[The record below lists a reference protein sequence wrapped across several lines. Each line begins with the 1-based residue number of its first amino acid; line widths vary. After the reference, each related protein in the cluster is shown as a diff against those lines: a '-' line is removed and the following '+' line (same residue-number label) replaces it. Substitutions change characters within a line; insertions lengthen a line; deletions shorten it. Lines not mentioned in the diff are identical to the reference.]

1 MNYSIDEIKNYP
13 ASERILAALKDARI
27 KLEAVELER
36 SEQIA
41 IIGMAGRFPG
51 ARNLDEFWHN
61 LKNGVNSIEFLNDE
75 ELLANGVK
83 PEDLQNPHY
92 VRAYASF
99 SGIDQFDAAFFGYSP
114 REAEILDPQHRVF
127 LECAWEALE
136 NAGYD
141 SQQYSGSI
149 SVYAGAAL
157 NSYLVNLSSNYHYR
171 DSANNVQIVISNVMG
186 LMPTRVSYKL
196 NLTGPS
202 CGVQTGCSTSLV
214 SVHLAAQSLLSRE
227 CDIALA
233 GGVSI
238 GSGEKT
244 GYLYQENGVL
254 SPDGYCRAFD
264 VNAQGTVFGNGVGI
278 VVLKRLRDAIKDGDH
293 IYAIIKGTAI
303 NNDGSQKVGFTA
315 PSVTGQAKAIATALA
330 KSKINPETI
339 KYIETHGTGTA
350 LGDPIEI
357 AALTKAFSPHTN
369 KKQFCT
375 IGSVK
380 TNIGHLDAAAGI
392 SGLIKTALILKHKQ
406 IPPSLNFTAAN
417 PQIDFANSP
426 FFVNTQLTSWTNNE
440 YPRRAGVS
448 SFGMGGT
455 NAHAILEEAPT
466 LLSANS
472 SRPWHL
478 LTLSAKTLSAL
489 ETASKNLAE
498 YFQQFPDVDVAD
510 VAYTL
515 QIGRRAFNHRRCLVC
530 QTPTQAI
537 EILTGLD
544 SSQLLS
550 HSPENTEPSVV
561 FMFPGQGSQYVNMG
575 QELYATEA
583 VFRTEIDRCCELL
596 TPHLGLDLRS
606 ILFVEKNKKVAEEI
620 ALITQTAYAQPALFV
635 VEYALAKLWLSY
647 GIQPQAMI
655 GHSIGEYVAATLAG
669 VFTLADALV
678 IVAQRGQ
685 LMQKCPSGVMLSVSL
700 AAEKLQVLLTDDL
713 VISVYNAPQLCVVSG
728 TEAAIN
734 LLEQRLENEHIAHRR
749 LHTSHAFHSPLMVSA
764 VTPLTEIFQNI
775 QLCSPQIRFISN
787 VTGTWITS
795 EQATNPNYWAT
806 HLRQPVRFAEGITQL
821 QQIPNQVLLEVGFGQ
836 TLSALV
842 RQFPDAHPTLSS
854 GRHPQDN
861 QSDVA
866 LICKTLGQL
875 WLWGVSVN
883 WAEFYT
889 EQQRRRLPLPT
900 YPFERQRYWV
910 ERYPLPE
917 TTSISSKT
925 LEKQED
931 ISNWF
936 YLPSWRQKPL
946 LRSAAPLNKQRYLV
960 FCHAGGVGEQLVQ
973 ELEEIGQVIIT
984 VKPGEGFTQ
993 AGDNYTIAL
1002 DQPEDYKTLWLQ
1014 LQTDDKLPDVILHSW
1029 TLQEVTNF
1037 QQQQNLGFYSLLWLT
1052 QALSS
1057 SSLSVRICV
1066 LTQQVHNVLGNE
1078 TLNADDATILGLVQ
1092 VIPQEYPNLTCQH
1105 IDVSISNINLQQ
1117 IVREIT
1123 TPPVLSDTLPLARG
1137 GLGSAIAYRGK
1148 TRWLQ
1153 EFTPISLPDPEV
1165 TQLPLISGGVYVI
1178 AGDLVE
1184 GLGLI
1189 YAKFLSAT
1197 VKAKLVFLG
1206 RSDLPQPKLWDNWL
1220 ATHGRQDS
1228 VSHCIQQLQA
1238 LQAQGCEFLF
1248 NSVDLAQIDQVEE
1261 AIAHSLTQFGTIN
1274 GVIHAAAMGD
1284 RASCLIRN
1292 LTMDE
1297 CEKQFSPK
1305 IHGLLTL
1312 EAALKNQP
1320 LDFFLLQSSLSA
1332 VVGGVGFAA
1341 YAGANCFM
1349 DAISHQHSQNSNT
1362 PWISI
1367 NWDAVSLAEITTPT
1381 GAALVDLA
1389 MTPQEVWQVT
1399 QRILAQPVAAQ
1410 ISVSPIDL
1418 ESRPQSQIP
1427 ENSISA
1433 SNHARPQIST
1443 TYVSPSNE
1451 IEARV
1456 TQVMENLL
1464 GISPI
1469 GIHDNFFEL
1478 GGHSLLAIQAVS
1490 QLRSEFQVELPM
1502 RQFLFESPTIA
1513 GIAKIIRENQSLVTD
1528 DTEALVS
1535 NLSETSHKEEIATLL
1550 DQVEQMT
1557 PTQVQE
1563 YFLDTLEPS

>member
-1 MNYSIDEIKNYP
+1 MNYSIDEIKNHP

-27 KLEAVELER
+27 KLEAVELEK

-61 LKNGVNSIEFLNDE
+61 LKDGVNSIEFLNDE

-99 SGIDQFDAAFFGYSP
+99 PGIDQFDAAFFGYSP

-141 SQQYSGSI
+141 SQQYSGNI

-157 NSYLVNLSSNYHYR
+157 NSYLVNLSSNSHYR
-171 DSANNVQIVISNVMG
+171 DSVNNVQVVISNVMG

-244 GYLYQENGVL
+244 GYLYQEDGVL

-264 VNAQGTVFGNGVGI
+264 VNAKGTVFGNGVGI

-293 IYAIIKGTAI
+293 IYAIIKATAI
-303 NNDGSQKVGFTA
+303 NNDGSQKVGLTA

-357 AALTKAFSPHTN
+357 AALTKAFSPHTH

-392 SGLIKTALILKHKQ
+392 SGLIKTALILKHQQ

-466 LLSANS
+466 LLSANI

-478 LTLSAKTLSAL
+478 LTISAKTLSAL
-489 ETASKNLAE
+489 ETATKNLSE

-530 QTPTQAI
+530 QTPTQAM

-544 SSQLLS
+544 SSQILS

-583 VFRTEIDRCCELL
+583 VFRTEVDRCCELL

-606 ILFVEKNKKVAEEI
+606 ILFVQEDKEVAEQVS
-620 ALITQTAYAQPALFV
+620 LLTQTAYAQPALFV

-669 VFTLADALV
+669 VFTLADALL

-700 AAEKLQVLLTDDL
+700 AAEKLQMLLTDDL
-713 VISVYNAPQLCVVSG
+713 VIAVHNAPQLCVVSG
-728 TEAAIN
+728 IEAAIH
-734 LLEQRLENEHIAHRR
+734 LLEQRLENENIPHRR

-775 QLCSPQIRFISN
+775 QLCSPQIPFISN
-787 VTGTWITS
+787 VTGNWITS
-795 EQATNPNYWAT
+795 EQATNPNYWAN
-806 HLRQPVRFAEGITQL
+806 HLRQTVRFAEGITQL
-821 QQIPNQVLLEVGFGQ
+821 QQIPNQILLEVGFGQ
-836 TLSALV
+836 TLSTLV

-854 GRHPQDN
+854 GRHPQDH

-866 LICKTLGQL
+866 VICKTLGQL
-875 WLWGVSVN
+875 WLRGVSVN
-883 WAEFYT
+883 WAEFYI

-910 ERYPLPE
+910 ERYPLLE
-917 TTSISSKT
+917 TTSTSSKT
-925 LEKQED
+925 LQKQED

-936 YLPSWRQKPL
+936 YLPSWKQKPL

-960 FCHAGGVGEQLVQ
+960 FCHAEGVGEKLVQ
-973 ELEEIGQVIIT
+973 QLEEIGQDVIT
-984 VKPGEGFTQ
+984 VKPGERFTQ
-993 AGDNYTIAL
+993 EGDNYTIAL
-1002 DQPEDYKTLWLQ
+1002 DHPEDYKTLWLQ
-1014 LQTDDKLPDVILHSW
+1014 LQTDDQLPDVILHSW
-1029 TLQEVTNF
+1029 TLQELTNF
-1037 QQQQNLGFYSLLWLT
+1037 QQQQNLGFYSLLWLI

-1057 SSLSVRICV
+1057 SSPSVRICV
-1066 LTQQVHNVLGNE
+1066 LTQQVQNVLGNE
-1078 TLNADDATILGLVQ
+1078 TLNADDATILGLVK

-1105 IDVSISNINLQQ
+1105 IDVSISHINLQQ
-1117 IVREIT
+1117 IVKEIT
-1123 TPPVLSDTLPLARG
+1123 TNF
-1137 GLGSAIAYRGK
+1137 LGSAIAYRGQ
-1148 TRWLQ
+1148 TRWVQ

-1165 TQLPLISGGVYVI
+1165 TQLPLISEGVYVI

-1189 YAKFLSAT
+1189 YAKFLFAT
-1197 VKAKLVFLG
+1197 VNAKLVFLG
-1206 RSDLPQPKLWDNWL
+1206 RSDLPQPKQWDNWL

-1228 VSHCIQQLQA
+1228 VSYCIQQLQA

-1248 NSVDLAQIDQVEE
+1248 SSVDLAQIDQVEE

-1297 CEKQFSPK
+1297 CEKQFHPK

-1332 VVGGVGFAA
+1332 VVGGIGFAA

-1349 DAISHQHSQNSNT
+1349 DAISHQQSQNSNT

-1410 ISVSPIDL
+1410 ITVSPIDL

-1427 ENSISA
+1427 ENSISTI
-1433 SNHARPQIST
+1433 NHARPQIAT

-1451 IEARV
+1451 IESRV

-1490 QLRSEFQVELPM
+1490 QLRSEFEVELPM
-1502 RQFLFESPTIA
+1502 RQFLFESPSIA
-1513 GIAKIIRENQSLVTD
+1513 GIAQIIRDNQSLVTD
-1528 DTEALVS
+1528 DTEAVAMS
-1535 NLSETSHKEEIATLL
+1535 NLRETSHQEEIAALL

-1557 PTQVQE
+1557 PTQVEE
-1563 YFLDTLEPS
+1563 YLLDTLEPKA